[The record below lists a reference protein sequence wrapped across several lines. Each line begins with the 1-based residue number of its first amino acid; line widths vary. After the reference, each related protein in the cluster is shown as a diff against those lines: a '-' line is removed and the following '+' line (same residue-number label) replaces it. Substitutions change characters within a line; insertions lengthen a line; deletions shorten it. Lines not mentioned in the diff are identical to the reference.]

1 LGISGAAAAAARERV
16 IAKTTTKMNL
26 EAMTTLMDTIEDK
39 PVTDEEFESASTQ
52 AAALEGLSNELR
64 LLFYGLYKQGTVG
77 DINTTAPWAIEM
89 VKRAK
94 WYVLSVSVPVPVL
107 VPAPVSALVAAWS

>member
-1 LGISGAAAAAARERV
+1 MDLEEMTMLLETIDAQVVSDEQFETAAAE
-16 IAKTTTKMNL
+16 
-26 EAMTTLMDTIEDK
+26 
-39 PVTDEEFESASTQ
+39 
-52 AAALEGLSNELR
+52 AAALKNLDNELR

-94 WYVLSVSVPVPVL
+94 WCVPVSVP
-107 VPAPVSALVAAWS
+107 ASSM